1 MKIITNPPFKI
12 SRKKFAALLN
22 QVDTYVVLHTFR
34 FCNNELKRFELVD
47 YKEWPEVTNSQ
58 IAIAASTMEI
68 NYIERPMFYK
78 PDIKDCV
85 FEGCEEYFIFYNT
98 HFMDGQYSI
107 SVKQNKP
114 NFAKKLI
121 FKDVTDDMFVCKCSN
136 KFRKVFCKVK
146 RQVYPKSFIKVFEK
160 HLDEIYMDTRMF
172 GNIMLRQPLIR
183 QEFVDEDNNE
193 SSL

>member
-22 QVDTYVVLHTFR
+22 QVDTYVVIHTFR

-47 YKEWPEVTNSQ
+47 YKEWPEVTNIQ
-58 IAIAASTMEI
+58 VAIAASTMEI

-98 HFMDGQYSI
+98 HFMDGQYSV

-114 NFAKKLI
+114 NLAKKLI
-121 FKDVTDDMFVCKCSN
+121 FKDVTDDAFINKGYNN
-136 KFRKVFCKVK
+136 KFSKVGYIIK
-146 RQVYPKSFIKVFEK
+146 RCVYPRSFIKIFEK
-160 HLDEIYMDTRMF
+160 HLDEIYMDTRLW
-172 GNIMLRQPLIR
+172 GNIMTRWPLIR
-183 QEFVDEDNNE
+183 QEFVDEKE
-193 SSL
+193 RER